1 MKKILTVYTGG
12 TICSSPEDGQR
23 KLNSTIA
30 KRALICNYAASDS
43 EYAPLTESLF
53 ADSKFDTEHQTLSEN
68 MTPARLSCILNH
80 ISGFSQKDY
89 SGIIVMH
96 GTDTLA
102 YTAALFA
109 FAFSNTGIPVMLVS
123 GNRPPMDEKSNANA
137 NFRTAVELI
146 MKNIAPNVYVPYR
159 NSDGNTYL
167 HLASTLM
174 SCNNFSEDFFN
185 ASPDNVMLIKS
196 DYSNDYSCEAS
207 LFSHFAKLSS
217 GRTSHDMASPSE
229 LSDRVPLIIPYT
241 GLDYSLL
248 AIPDNARAIVH
259 GTYHSGTVC
268 VERNNA
274 AGSFSSHSILWL
286 MDKCTAMNIPLIISP
301 SCLDSE
307 QYSSAYDAAAYADAI
322 ILNMTTEAAYM
333 KTLWGISLNLT
344 GDALTDYLNG
354 NVNNEFI
361 SR

>member
-53 ADSKFDTEHQTLSEN
+53 ADSGFDTEHQTLSEN

-174 SCNNFSEDFFN
+174 SCNNFSEDFF
-185 ASPDNVMLIKS
+185 
-196 DYSNDYSCEAS
+196 
-207 LFSHFAKLSS
+207 
-217 GRTSHDMASPSE
+217 
-229 LSDRVPLIIPYT
+229 
-241 GLDYSLL
+241 
-248 AIPDNARAIVH
+248 
-259 GTYHSGTVC
+259 
-268 VERNNA
+268 
-274 AGSFSSHSILWL
+274 
-286 MDKCTAMNIPLIISP
+286 
-301 SCLDSE
+301 
-307 QYSSAYDAAAYADAI
+307 
-322 ILNMTTEAAYM
+322 
-333 KTLWGISLNLT
+333 
-344 GDALTDYLNG
+344 
-354 NVNNEFI
+354 
-361 SR
+361 